1 MKNPTDTL
9 AWIITIGLW
18 ILAGILGSCALT
30 ACGGEAFVYDAPSL
44 DAGPVEAEAASD
56 AAPDALDAGP
66 DHVVGL
72 PPPKRDADTS
82 EVDAELPGDATP
94 EATADAA
101 AEACAP
107 PQTQAECIPSG
118 AASGTSYAIPDSY
131 CVWLY
136 DHALNP
142 PATPVVMM
150 MPAACR
156 CDYTEACLM
165 RSGMSICPT
174 GSTYYAG
181 GIFETDAGASRIV
194 CQQ

>member
-44 DAGPVEAEAASD
+44 DAGPVETEAD
-56 AAPDALDAGP
+56 VAPDALDADP

-72 PPPKRDADTS
+72 PPPKRDADTP
-82 EVDAELPGDATP
+82 EVDAELPEDATP
-94 EATADAA
+94 EATADAGT
-101 AEACAP
+101 ETCASVE
-107 PQTQAECIPSG
+107 TQAECIPSG
-118 AASGTSYAIPDSY
+118 AASGISYAIPDSY

-156 CDYTEACLM
+156 CDYTQGCLAG
-165 RSGMSICPT
+165 SGVNICPA